1 MRRFKNL
8 KNKFDDGGRIMY
20 LKYLQIVNYKNL
32 KAARFNFSQGAN
44 TIIGENDSGKSNAV
58 TALRLLLDDSY
69 YYNSKRMK
77 ESDFAYDLGE
87 WRGHWIIISAVFV
100 DITSIDKQTEVCAE
114 IVPEDED
121 QMFLNSYF
129 NSGTGDI
136 GTVTLFIRPQKSVRK
151 KLYEAQTK
159 EEFEEL
165 LKGIKLSDYEFYYT
179 SRSQTDFT
187 DPTVYKTIV
196 GDFESGSYSNPDDD
210 DAAVLGGKLNITD
223 VQDHISVM
231 FVDALRDVANEM
243 RKPRNP
249 IRRIVE
255 AIEAQIDP
263 GDIERI
269 KDNISEL
276 NLSISEV
283 KEIGKIGVQINSKL
297 MDMIGMVYSPEIALE
312 SQLNDEINA
321 LSRYLSIKPSN
332 QNDME
337 LLGLGHLNMI
347 YMALKL
353 VEFKFNR
360 TRELINIMIIE
371 EPEAHIH
378 THIQKTLFDNLK
390 LTKDYTQVIMTTHSA
405 HLSEASEISKI
416 NLIKTNGVVSRVM
429 QPIEKLDQ
437 FGENKL
443 LLKNLKLSECIER
456 YLDAKRS
463 VLLFSKGV
471 LLVEGDGEEI
481 LIPNLVKKGLGISL
495 DELGIGLVNVG
506 STAFEYIASLFDN
519 ERIQRY
525 CSIITDRDIQAV
537 SKGSSHYSENAQKK
551 GEARQTKLDGLFTEN
566 PWVSTFYATNTF
578 EVEFAKF
585 INNRYFIKDMIESHY
600 TQEATIIRHKEALRA
615 GGEDCANT
623 VLTLAN
629 SIGKGWYATLL
640 SNMVDES
647 VEIPEYILDA
657 IAYACQE
664 IVTADIKLKMIRYS
678 LSFYPDSN
686 SAAQDILSDITHLQ
700 DLEDKGKV
708 IEKYCK
714 MFPKNMPSILIQ
726 KIDEAF
732 WW

>member
-1 MRRFKNL
+1 
-8 KNKFDDGGRIMY
+8 MY

-32 KAARFNFSQGAN
+32 KAARFTFSQGAN

-114 IVPEDED
+114 IVPEDEN
-121 QMFLNSYF
+121 QVFLNSYI

-136 GTVTLFIRPQKSVRK
+136 GTVTLFIRPQKFVRK

-159 EEFEEL
+159 EEFEEIL
-165 LKGIKLSDYEFYYT
+165 NEVKLSDYEFYYT

-196 GDFESGSYSNPDDD
+196 GDFETGSYCNPDDD
-210 DAAVLGGKLNITD
+210 DTAILGSKLNITD

-263 GDIERI
+263 ADIERI
-269 KDNISEL
+269 KENISEL

-283 KEIGKIGVQINSKL
+283 KEIGEIGTQINSKL

-332 QNDME
+332 QNDMD

-390 LTKDYTQVIMTTHSA
+390 LTKDYTQVIMTTHST

-416 NLIKTNGVVSRVM
+416 NLIKTKGVVSCVM
-429 QPIEKLDQ
+429 QPIENLDQ
-437 FGENKL
+437 FGESKL
-443 LLKNLKLSECIER
+443 LLKDMKLSECIER

-495 DELGIGLVNVG
+495 DELGIGLINVG
-506 STAFEYIASLFDN
+506 STAFEYIASLFDT

-537 SKGSSHYSENAQKK
+537 AEDSSHYSVNAQKK
-551 GEARQTKLDGLFTEN
+551 GEARSIKLDGLFSEN

-578 EVEFAKF
+578 EVEFAKHSS
-585 INNRYFIKDMIESHY
+585 NKYFIKDIIESHY
-600 TQEATIIRHKEALRA
+600 TQEAAIKRHKEALKA
-615 GGEDCANT
+615 GGEDGANT

-640 SNMVDES
+640 SNKVDES
-647 VEIPEYILDA
+647 VVIPEYILNA

-664 IVTADIKLKMIRYS
+664 IVTAEIKLKMVRYS
-678 LSFYPDSN
+678 MTFYPNSN
-686 SAAQDILSDITHLQ
+686 SAAQDILFTITHVLN
-700 DLEDKGKV
+700 EEEKEEV
-708 IEKYCK
+708 IERYCTT
-714 MFPKNMPSILIQ
+714 FPNDTPAIFIR
-726 KIDEAF
+726 KINEAF

>member
-1 MRRFKNL
+1 
-8 KNKFDDGGRIMY
+8 MY

-32 KAARFNFSQGAN
+32 KNARFNFSQGAN

-87 WRGHWIIISAVFV
+87 WRGHWIIISVVFV
-100 DITSIDKQTEVCAE
+100 DISSVDKQTEVCSE
-114 IVPEDED
+114 IVPEDEN
-121 QMFLNSYF
+121 QIFLNSYI

-136 GTVTLFIRPQKSVRK
+136 GTVTLFIRPLKSVRK

-159 EEFEEL
+159 EEFEDL
-165 LKGIKLSDYEFYYT
+165 LKEVKLSDYEFYYT

-196 GDFESGSYSNPDDD
+196 GDFETGTYSNPDDD
-210 DAAVLGGKLNITD
+210 DTAILGSKLNITD
-223 VQDHISVM
+223 VQNHITVM

-263 GDIERI
+263 TDIERI
-269 KDNISEL
+269 KDNINQL

-283 KEIGKIGVQINSKL
+283 KEIGQIGTQINSKL

-416 NLIKTNGVVSRVM
+416 NLIKTKGVVSHVM
-429 QPIEKLDQ
+429 QPIEKLDD

-443 LLKNLKLSECIER
+443 RLKNLKLSECIER

-481 LIPNLVKKGLGISL
+481 LIPTLVKKGLGVSL
-495 DELGIGLVNVG
+495 DELGIGLINVG
-506 STAFEYIASLFDN
+506 GTAFEYIASLFDN
-519 ERIQRY
+519 VRIQRY

-537 SKGSSHYSENAQKK
+537 AEDSSHYSENAQKK
-551 GEARQTKLDGLFTEN
+551 GETRKTKLDGLFSTN

-578 EVEFAKF
+578 EIEFAKYT
-585 INNRYFIKDMIESHY
+585 NNKYFVKDIIQSLY
-600 TQEATIIRHKEALRA
+600 TQETTINRHKEALKT
-615 GGEDCANT
+615 GGKDCANS

-640 SNMVDES
+640 ANTVDES
-647 VEIPEYILDA
+647 VEIPEYIQDA

-664 IVTADIKLKMIRYS
+664 VVTIDIKLKMVRYS
-678 LSFYPDSN
+678 LTFYPDSN
-686 SAAQDILSDITHLQ
+686 LAAQDILSDITCIQNLK
-700 DLEDKGKV
+700 DKENV
-708 IEKYCK
+708 IEKYCNT
-714 MFPKNMPSILIQ
+714 FPKDQPAIFIQ
-726 KIDEAF
+726 KIDEVF
-732 WW
+732 LW

>member
-1 MRRFKNL
+1 V
-8 KNKFDDGGRIMY
+8 Y

-32 KAARFNFSQGAN
+32 RTVRFNFSQGAN

-69 YYNSKRMK
+69 YYNSKRLK
-77 ESDFAYDLGE
+77 ESDFAYDLGA
-87 WRGHWIIISAVFV
+87 WQGHWIIISAVFV

-114 IVPEDED
+114 IVPEHENHI
-121 QMFLNSYF
+121 FLSSYI
-129 NSGTGDI
+129 NSGNGDI
-136 GTVTLFIRPQKSVRK
+136 GTVTLFIRPQKSIRK
-151 KLYEAQTK
+151 KLYEAQSK
-159 EEFEEL
+159 EEFEEQR
-165 LKGIKLSDYEFYYT
+165 KKIKLSDYEFYYT

-187 DPTVYKTIV
+187 DPTVYKSVV
-196 GDFESGSYSNPDDD
+196 GDFETGSYCNPDDD
-210 DAAVLGGKLNITD
+210 DAAILGSKLNITD
-223 VQDHISVM
+223 VQNHVSVM

-255 AIEAQIDP
+255 AIETEIDP
-263 GDIERI
+263 ADIERI
-269 KDNISEL
+269 KNNISDL

-283 KEIGKIGVQINSKL
+283 KEIGLIGAQINSKL

-321 LSRYLSIKPSN
+321 LSKYLSIKPSN

-390 LTKDYTQVIMTTHSA
+390 LTKDYTQVIMTTHST

-416 NLIKTNGVVSRVM
+416 NLIKTSGVISRVM

-437 FGENKL
+437 FGESKL

-495 DELGIGLVNVG
+495 DELGVGLINVG

-519 ERIQRY
+519 ERIQRK

-537 SKGSSHYSENAQKK
+537 AEGSSHYSENAQRT
-551 GEARQTKLDGLFTEN
+551 GEARQKKLDGLFAEN

-578 EVEFAKF
+578 EIEFAKYSS
-585 INNRYFIKDMIESHY
+585 NQYFIKDIVESHY
-600 TQEATIIRHKEALRA
+600 KQEAAITRHKEALKA

-623 VLTLAN
+623 VLTLAT

-640 SNMVDES
+640 SSRIDGTVQ
-647 VEIPEYILDA
+647 IPEYILNA

-664 IVTADIKLKMIRYS
+664 IVTTEIKIKIISYS
-678 LSFYPDSN
+678 LAFYPESN
-686 SAAQDILSDITHLQ
+686 SAAKDILSVILHIRSAEEKEQ
-700 DLEDKGKV
+700 V
-708 IEKYCK
+708 IERYLTT
-714 MFPKNMPSILIQ
+714 FSNDAPAVFIR
-726 KIDEAF
+726 KIDEAY

>member
-1 MRRFKNL
+1 
-8 KNKFDDGGRIMY
+8 MY

-32 KAARFNFSQGAN
+32 KAVRFNFSQGAN

-69 YYNSKRMK
+69 YYNSKRLK

-114 IVPEDED
+114 IVPEVENEI
-121 QMFLNSYF
+121 FLNSYI

-136 GTVTLFIRPQKSVRK
+136 GTITLFIRPQKSVRK
-151 KLYEAQTK
+151 KLYEARTK
-159 EEFEEL
+159 EEFEDL
-165 LKGIKLSDYEFYYT
+165 LKEVKLSDYEFYYT

-196 GDFESGSYSNPDDD
+196 GDFETGFYCNPDDD
-210 DAAVLGGKLNITD
+210 DTAILGGKLNITD
-223 VQDHISVM
+223 VQNHISVM

-263 GDIERI
+263 ADIERI
-269 KDNISEL
+269 KNNISEL

-283 KEIGKIGVQINSKL
+283 REIGQIGTQINSKL
-297 MDMIGMVYSPEIALE
+297 MDMIGMVYSPQIALE

-353 VEFKFNR
+353 VEFNFNR

-390 LTKDYTQVIMTTHSA
+390 LTKDYTQVIMTTHST

-416 NLIKTNGVVSRVM
+416 NLIKTNGIVSRVM

-437 FGENKL
+437 FGKSKL

-471 LLVEGDGEEI
+471 ILVEGDGEEI
-481 LIPNLVKKGLGISL
+481 LIPNMVRKGLGVTL
-495 DELGIGLVNVG
+495 DELGLGLINVG
-506 STAFEYIASLFDN
+506 STAFEYIACLFDN

-537 SKGSSHYSENAQKK
+537 AESSSYYNEDAQKK
-551 GEARQTKLDGLFTEN
+551 GDARKEKLDGLFSEN
-566 PWVSTFYATNTF
+566 PWVSTFYATHTF
-578 EVEFAKF
+578 EVEFAKYMS
-585 INNRYFIKDMIESHY
+585 NRYFIKDIIESHY
-600 TQEATIIRHKEALRA
+600 KQEATINRHKQALKA

-629 SIGKGWYATLL
+629 SIRKGWYATLL
-640 SNMVDES
+640 SNLLDES

-657 IAYACQE
+657 TAYACQE
-664 IVTADIKLKMIRYS
+664 VITAEIKLKMIRYS
-678 LSFYPDSN
+678 LAFYPKSY
-686 SAAQDILSDITHLQ
+686 SAAQDILYEITHVQ
-700 DLEDKGKV
+700 NAE
-708 IEKYCK
+708 EKEEIIKRYC
-714 MFPKNMPSILIQ
+714 MALPNDTPAIFIR

-732 WW
+732 GR

>member
-1 MRRFKNL
+1 
-8 KNKFDDGGRIMY
+8 MY

-69 YYNSKRMK
+69 YYNSKRLK

-100 DITSIDKQTEVCAE
+100 DITSIDKQTEICAE
-114 IVPEDED
+114 IVPEHEN
-121 QMFLNSYF
+121 QIFLNSYI

-151 KLYEAQTK
+151 NLFEAQTK
-159 EEFEEL
+159 EDFEEV
-165 LKGIKLSDYEFYYT
+165 IKEIKISDYEFYYT
-179 SRSQTDFT
+179 SRAQTDFT
-187 DPTVYKTIV
+187 DPIVYKTIV
-196 GDFESGSYSNPDDD
+196 GDFETGSYCDPDDD
-210 DAAVLGGKLNITD
+210 DAAVLGSKLNITD

-263 GDIERI
+263 ADIERI
-269 KDNISEL
+269 KNNISEL

-283 KEIGKIGVQINSKL
+283 KEIGQIGTQINSKL

-390 LTKDYTQVIMTTHSA
+390 LTKEYTQVIMTTHST

-416 NLIKTNGVVSRVM
+416 NLIKTNGIVSRVM
-429 QPIEKLDQ
+429 QPIEKLDR

-463 VLLFSKGV
+463 VLLFSKGI

-481 LIPNLVKKGLGISL
+481 LIPNMVKKGLGVTL
-495 DELGIGLVNVG
+495 DELGIGLINVG
-506 STAFEYIASLFDN
+506 STAFEYIASLFDD

-537 SKGSSHYSENAQKK
+537 AESSSYYSENAQKK
-551 GEARQTKLDGLFTEN
+551 GEARKKKLDELFSEN
-566 PWVSTFYATNTF
+566 SWVSTFYATNTF
-578 EVEFAKF
+578 EVEFAKYK
-585 INNRYFIKDMIESHY
+585 NNQYFIKDIIESHY
-600 TQEATIIRHKEALRA
+600 AQEATISRHKEALKA
-615 GGEDCANT
+615 GGKDCANT

-640 SNMVDES
+640 SSKIDGS
-647 VEIPEYILDA
+647 IQIPEYILEA
-657 IAYACQE
+657 IAYSCQE
-664 IVTADIKLKMIRYS
+664 VVTTDIKLKIISHS
-678 LSFYPDSN
+678 LAYYPGFN
-686 SAAQDILSDITHLQ
+686 AEAQDTLSVIMNAQSTA
-700 DLEDKGKV
+700 EKENV
-708 IEKYCK
+708 IERYCIT
-714 MFPKNMPSILIQ
+714 FPEDIAALFIR